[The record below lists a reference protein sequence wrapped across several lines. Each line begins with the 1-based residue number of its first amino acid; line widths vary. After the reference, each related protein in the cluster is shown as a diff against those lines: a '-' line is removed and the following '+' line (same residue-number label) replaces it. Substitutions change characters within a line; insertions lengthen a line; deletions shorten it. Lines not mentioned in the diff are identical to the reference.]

1 MYDLCIVDKRTSHM
15 PVEDQNKNILKG
27 LTLDLD
33 NREFNNA
40 LDLVENTSY
49 PVIYL
54 TGKAGTGK
62 TTFLKYLQAAS
73 AKKMVVLA
81 PTGVAAVNAEG
92 QTIHSF
98 FQITPGALYVPG
110 DKRFRKKPNPND
122 PDKSTVYDNFK
133 YGARKLALIR
143 SIDLLVIDEISMV
156 RADLLDAIDTLL
168 RIFRRNDKPFG
179 GVQTL
184 LIGDTFQLPPIANND
199 ERTILSRFYDSVF
212 FFDSLVIKQSAPI
225 YIELKKIYRQKDP
238 SFIDL
243 LNKVRVNQL
252 TEGDI
257 RTLNAKVNRSAS
269 PKDNSIILATRNAEV
284 DSYNEAH
291 LEALNTDLKTFY
303 AEITGSFPAGNYPT
317 DEVLRLK
324 VGAQVMMRRNH
335 FPDYYNGT
343 IGTIRSI
350 NENIIIVETNNG
362 EIAVQKETWNNIRY
376 EWDEE
381 TESVYEMVVGQFTQ
395 WPLKLA
401 WAITVHKSQGLT
413 FENVVADLGS
423 SFSAGQVYVALSRCT
438 SFEGLVLKSPIER
451 YSIKTDPNALAFAR
465 TETPDTIVNE
475 TITEGKADF
484 FYKKAREAFRNNNLE
499 AAIEYFQEAVKYR
512 CDIAT
517 PTFKRYCLALASRLF
532 SKLRDSAESEEIEAL
547 RKDRKDLKEAV
558 IEKEKDIMNLEEHVT
573 LLTYSNETLENQIQT
588 LNKKLTNVSE
598 ELRKANDELERI
610 HNMTWWQRL
619 RFKQ

>member
-1 MYDLCIVDKRTSHM
+1 M
-15 PVEDQNKNILKG
+15 PIDEQNKNILEG
-27 LTLDLD
+27 LTLDLE
-33 NREFNNA
+33 NHEFNNA

-49 PVIYL
+49 PIIYL

-62 TTFLKYLQAAS
+62 TTFLKYLRS
-73 AKKMVVLA
+73 TSSKKMVVLA

-122 PDKSTVYDNFK
+122 SDKSTVYDNFR

-184 LIGDTFQLPPIANND
+184 LIGDTFQLPPIANNE
-199 ERTILSRFYDSVF
+199 ERALLSRFYDSVF
-212 FFDSLVIKQSAPI
+212 FFDSQVIKQSNPI
-225 YIELKKIYRQKDP
+225 YIELKKIYRQKDQG
-238 SFIDL
+238 FIDL

-252 TEGDI
+252 TEGDL
-257 RTLNAKVNRSAS
+257 RVLNAKVNRSDSA
-269 PKDNSIILATRNAEV
+269 KDNSIILATRNAEV
-284 DSYNEAH
+284 DSYNETR
-291 LEALNTDLKTFY
+291 LEALKTELKIFY

-335 FPDYYNGT
+335 LPDYFNGT
-343 IGTIRSI
+343 IGTIRSVT
-350 NENIIIVETNNG
+350 ENTIIVETNNG
-362 EIAVQKETWNNIRY
+362 EVAVQKEIWNNIRY

-381 TESVYEMVVGQFTQ
+381 TESVNETVIGQFKQ

-401 WAITVHKSQGLT
+401 WAITVHKSQGMT
-413 FENVVADLGS
+413 FENVVADLGN

-438 SFEGLVLKSPIER
+438 SFEGLVLRSPIER

-465 TETPDTIVNE
+465 TETPDTIVTE

-484 FYKKAREAFRNNNLE
+484 FYKKAREAFKNNNLE
-499 AAIEYFQEAVKYR
+499 VAIDNLQEAVKYR
-512 CDIAT
+512 CDVAN
-517 PTFKRYCLALASRLF
+517 PTFKRYCLVLASRF
-532 SKLRDSAESEEIEAL
+532 ISRIKDSAESEEIKAL
-547 RKDRKDLKEAV
+547 REDRTNLKEEV
-558 IEKEKDIMNLEEHVT
+558 IEKNHDIQNLQEEVAQ
-573 LLTYSNETLENQIQT
+573 LSSSNKAKENQIQS
-588 LNKKLTNVSE
+588 LNKNLAEVSE
-598 ELRKANDELERI
+598 ELRVVKDELERI
-610 HNMTWWQRL
+610 HQMTWWQRL
-619 RFKQ
+619 RFK

>member
-1 MYDLCIVDKRTSHM
+1 M
-15 PVEDQNKNILKG
+15 PVKDQNKNILKG
-27 LTLDLD
+27 LTLDLN

-62 TTFLKYLQAAS
+62 TTFLKYLQATS

-98 FQITPGALYVPG
+98 FQITPGSLYTPG

-122 PDKSTVYDNFK
+122 SDKSTVYDNFR

-156 RADLLDAIDTLL
+156 RADLLDTIDTLL
-168 RIFRRNDKPFG
+168 RIFRRDDKPFG

-184 LIGDTFQLPPIANND
+184 LIGDTFQLPPIANNE
-199 ERTILSRFYDSVF
+199 ERTLLSRFYDSVF
-212 FFDSLVIKQSAPI
+212 FFDSQVIKQSNPI
-225 YIELKKIYRQKDP
+225 YIELKKIYRQKDQA
-238 SFIDL
+238 FIDL
-243 LNKVRVNQL
+243 LNKIRVNQL
-252 TEGDI
+252 SEGDL
-257 RTLNAKVNRSAS
+257 RVLNAKVNRSDSA
-269 PKDNSIILATRNAEV
+269 KDNSIILATRNAEV
-284 DSYNEAH
+284 DSYNETR
-291 LEALNTDLKTFY
+291 LEALSAELRTFY
-303 AEITGSFPAGNYPT
+303 AEISGTFPAGNYPT

-335 FPDYYNGT
+335 LPDYYNGT
-343 IGTIRSI
+343 IGTIRAI
-350 NENIIIVETNNG
+350 KENTIIVETNNG
-362 EIAVQKETWNNIRY
+362 EVAVQKEIWNNIRY

-381 TESVYEMVVGQFTQ
+381 TESVQETVIGQFKQ

-401 WAITVHKSQGLT
+401 WAITVHKSQGMT
-413 FENVVADLGS
+413 FENVIADLGS

-438 SFEGLVLKSPIER
+438 SFDGLVLKSPIER

-465 TETPDTIVNE
+465 TETPDTIVTE

-484 FYKKAREAFRNNNLE
+484 FYKRAREAFKNNNFE
-499 AAIEYFQEAVKYR
+499 VAIDSLQEAVKYR
-512 CDIAT
+512 CDVIS
-517 PTFKRYCLALASRLF
+517 PTFKRYCLVLLSRLI
-532 SKLRDSAESEEIEAL
+532 SRIKDSAESEEIDAL
-547 RKDRKDLKEAV
+547 REDRKNLKEEV
-558 IEKEKDIMNLEEHVT
+558 IEKDHDIQILQEKVAR
-573 LLTYSNETLENQIQT
+573 LTSSNETKENQIQS
-588 LNKKLTNVSE
+588 LKKSLSDVSRD
-598 ELRKANDELERI
+598 LQMAQDELKRI
-610 HNMTWWQRL
+610 HNMSWWQRIRL
-619 RFKQ
+619 